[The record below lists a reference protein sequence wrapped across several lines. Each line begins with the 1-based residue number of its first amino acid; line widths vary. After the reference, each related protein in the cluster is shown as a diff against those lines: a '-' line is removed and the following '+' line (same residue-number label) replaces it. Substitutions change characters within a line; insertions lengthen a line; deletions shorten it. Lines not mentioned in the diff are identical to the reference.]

1 MGKTS
6 QGNTRTLI
14 SLNGIFALFILLA
27 IVLWGY
33 RWATAQEQQGLNHLQ
48 AATHGDLYVQ
58 ENPDIIVGMPH
69 EKSDDVITLSNASY
83 TVFDQAKYESYA
95 LAGVNWQEGY
105 VAPAVMARQQE
116 AGLEL
121 ATATEQEATEQE
133 SLSPKE
139 SAPKES
145 IASESPKEAIASGN
159 DANGKKVFN
168 KCKACHQTKKGA
180 KHRTGPTLW
189 GIYDAPAA
197 STDFSKYSNDLKEWG
212 GIWTAENLD
221 TFLKKPKGMFKKTRM
236 AFAGLK
242 NKQDRADVIAYL
254 AALTD

>member
-48 AATHGDLYVQ
+48 AVTQGDLYVQ
-58 ENPDIIVGMPH
+58 ENPDIIVGMPY

-83 TVFDQAKYESYA
+83 TVFDQAKYEGYA

-116 AGLEL
+116 VGLEL
-121 ATATEQEATEQE
+121 ATTTEQEAIE
-133 SLSPKE
+133 P
-139 SAPKES
+139 
-145 IASESPKEAIASGN
+145 ESPKEAIASGN

-212 GIWTAENLD
+212 GIWTVENLD

-242 NKQDRADVIAYL
+242 DKQDRADVIAYL
-254 AALTD
+254 ATLTD